1 MGQRQ
6 ARRFVCKEVVAE
18 LSQSGFHA
26 IGELLDFSPVGLRM
40 RVRPERPSSFH
51 WFNTD
56 ELVSVQLRHDKQV
69 FFSGACEC
77 IREQHNF
84 RDMEIVLAPRDEGIN
99 RFKKKPIRNPRVQ
112 LLPSPSITFD
122 HPLLRKKFQLEVCD
136 MSTSGFSVYEE
147 ADEAVLMP
155 GIIIPGL
162 EINFGCDLT
171 MKCTAQVIYR
181 LKAEEEGIRCGLAIL
196 DMDIKTHSRLTH
208 ILTKALNSHA
218 YICNAVDMDAL
229 WEFLFDTGFIYP
241 MKYRL
246 IQSQKENFKETYRKL
261 YQEKPE
267 ITRHFTYQKNGRIHG
282 HISMV
287 RAYDRTWM
295 IHHFAA
301 KALGSKRTGFMVLKQ
316 IMHCLNDMCRLPS
329 AKMDYVMCYFRPENK
344 FPNLIFGGFAKS
356 LKNIRACSVDLFTYL
371 PYTSLSLGTEL
382 PKGWSLRESST
393 QELWELELFYIHYSG
408 GLLLKALGL
417 DQRDSGDESLEEVYS
432 RLGFLRKWRAYSL
445 TYRGELNA
453 VLIVNQSDPGINLS
467 ELLNAIK
474 ILVTNPEDLPWN
486 VLSTAVAQ
494 LTAGYDMQK
503 VPILFYPFD
512 YVQAKELPY
521 EKQYKLWILN
531 VRYGQEYLEYMQRR
545 FKITY

>member
-1 MGQRQ
+1 
-6 ARRFVCKEVVAE
+6 
-18 LSQSGFHA
+18 
-26 IGELLDFSPVGLRM
+26 
-40 RVRPERPSSFH
+40 
-51 WFNTD
+51 
-56 ELVSVQLRHDKQV
+56 
-69 FFSGACEC
+69 
-77 IREQHNF
+77 
-84 RDMEIVLAPRDEGIN
+84 
-99 RFKKKPIRNPRVQ
+99 
-112 LLPSPSITFD
+112 
-122 HPLLRKKFQLEVCD
+122 
-136 MSTSGFSVYEE
+136 
-147 ADEAVLMP
+147 
-155 GIIIPGL
+155 
-162 EINFGCDLT
+162 
-171 MKCTAQVIYR
+171 
-181 LKAEEEGIRCGLAIL
+181 
-196 DMDIKTHSRLTH
+196 
-208 ILTKALNSHA
+208 
-218 YICNAVDMDAL
+218 
-229 WEFLFDTGFIYP
+229 
-241 MKYRL
+241 
-246 IQSQKENFKETYRKL
+246 
-261 YQEKPE
+261 
-267 ITRHFTYQKNGRIHG
+267 
-282 HISMV
+282 
-287 RAYDRTWM
+287 
-295 IHHFAA
+295 
-301 KALGSKRTGFMVLKQ
+301 
-316 IMHCLNDMCRLPS
+316 LPS

-545 FKITY
+545 FKITYG